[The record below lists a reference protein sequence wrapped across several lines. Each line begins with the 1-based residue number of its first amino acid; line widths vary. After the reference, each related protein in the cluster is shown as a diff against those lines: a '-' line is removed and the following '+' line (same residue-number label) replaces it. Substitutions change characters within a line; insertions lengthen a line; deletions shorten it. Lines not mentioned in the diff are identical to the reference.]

1 MTRTD
6 HVSLA
11 LDWTPNTNHIG
22 FYIARSKGF
31 YADENLTVSVVS
43 PHEDE
48 YKTTPGARVADR
60 SSTLP
65 SLPRRAWCRTTHG
78 RERPS
83 PRLLPLRRS
92 CRCKVTHAVVTL
104 KSSGIDRP
112 AKLDGKTY
120 ASYAAR
126 YEGRMV
132 QELIRADGGKGDY
145 IESVPAMLGIWN
157 TLLKGEADATWVF
170 MSWEGIE
177 AARANIDLNVF
188 AFEDFGIPLGYS
200 PVLVAH
206 PDLLA
211 SQPDRAAKIF
221 VDAVAADT
229 AHSPLPTPLDAGM
242 VAESAR
248 FLAPMYVHE
257 GRGVWGVMEEGVWS
271 AFVDWLSDKGLLTT
285 KVQSRKIGAAGK
297 GMDADKDTTTSL
309 DGLRS
314 GDVGVAIPRESVP
327 ASSLFSNEFLL

>member
-60 SSTLP
+60 SVDFAITPKESVVSYHTWPGASKPKIVAVATLVQ
-65 SLPRRAWCRTTHG
+65 
-78 RERPS
+78 
-83 PRLLPLRRS
+83 
-92 CRCKVTHAVVTL
+92 KVTHAVVTL

-211 SQPDRAAKIF
+211 SQPDRVRRFLAATAKGYAFAAAHPDEAAKIF

-271 AFVDWLSDKGLLTT
+271 AFVDWLSDKGLLTP
-285 KVQSRKIGAAGK
+285 
-297 GMDADKDTTTSL
+297 
-309 DGLRS
+309 S

-327 ASSLFSNEFLL
+327 ASSLFSNEFLP